1 MVERL
6 PSVEDDSIPMRKIY
20 SIPDAA
26 SILAADTKTRD
37 RSNSSSRR
45 AAQTIDDSS

>member
-1 MVERL
+1 MVER
-6 PSVEDDSIPMRKIY
+6 VDEDGLPMRQVY

-45 AAQTIDDSS
+45 AAQALEDTS